1 MIKITVN
8 RNKVD
13 IEMHDK
19 EEEVVLTEI
28 AVVMNAMGDCLH
40 DLRAKNNLSDK
51 HKRTQRANGNNTA
64 GKRQLCH
71 LAHVGDAAGD
81 RKSQLKGQNS
91 EPCNVRRSGKGNIH
105 RWYVSCIAP

>member
-19 EEEVVLTEI
+19 EEVVLTEI

-51 HKRTQRANGNNTA
+51 VFEFTKKAALLGFVDGCNG
-64 GKRQLCH
+64 KDQKERY
-71 LAHVGDAAGD
+71 AHD
-81 RKSQLKGQNS
+81 
-91 EPCNVRRSGKGNIH
+91 GN
-105 RWYVSCIAP
+105 